1 MAQKGIVR
9 DFLFT
14 YVVRYKGAVFLS
26 LGLMLIV
33 AVSRMAPAYI
43 LKIAI
48 DRYISRNDF
57 HGLSLM
63 AILFLTFILL
73 EYGAV
78 FFQVYAA
85 QFFGQ
90 NVIRDLRVD
99 TLKHLLRLPVPY
111 FDKTPQGKNLQYVT
125 SDMENIN
132 EFITSGIITTAGDII
147 TIFGIL
153 GIMFYMTIPLTVV
166 VIVFFLF
173 LLPVMNGFRTRFHD
187 AYKQSRESVAEMNAY
202 LGESLSGIYV
212 SKVFDRKEMEIR
224 GFGEKNDQYVAAYR
238 RVIFYV
244 SLYYPFVESIGILS
258 VLAIVWSS
266 GYMLAL
272 GGITF
277 GTIAAF
283 IEYSHKL
290 YNPIRDLSEKYNI
303 YQNAFSSLDKLHKL
317 HEMQKE
323 EQEGSVID
331 VRGGIE
337 LRDVWLSY
345 DHDDTFALKGV
356 NLRIRE
362 GEKIGI
368 VGLTGSGKTSLIN
381 LLLGYYQPTKGTI
394 LLDGRPLSDYSLDGI
409 RRAFGIVSQD
419 VYVFPRTLGENLF
432 VNAGTPLDPVVEDLI
447 KGVSPEGLTKVI
459 AEDGR
464 NLSEG
469 EKQIVAIGRAV
480 TYRPRYLIL
489 DEATSRIDRLLEE
502 KVGKAMT
509 EKFGSATW
517 LVIAHRI
524 STMKQ
529 MDRIIVIHDGRL
541 VEEGNHE
548 ELLAQRGIYRNLYD
562 IYLSSG
568 NHESEDRI
576 ARIE

>member
-1 MAQKGIVR
+1 MVR
-9 DFLFT
+9 DFLLT
-14 YVVRYKGAVFLS
+14 YVARYRGTVLLS

-48 DRYISRNDF
+48 DRYISSNDLR
-57 HGLSLM
+57 GLSLM
-63 AILFLTFILL
+63 AVLFLAFILL

-90 NVIRDLRVD
+90 NVIRDMRLD
-99 TLKHLLRLPVPY
+99 TFRHLLRLPVPY

-132 EFITSGIITTAGDII
+132 EFITSGIVTTVGDIL
-147 TIFGIL
+147 TIIGIL
-153 GIMFYMTIPLTVV
+153 SIMFYMTVPLTLV
-166 VIVFFLF
+166 VIAFFLL
-173 LLPVMNGFRTRFHD
+173 LLPVMNGFRTRFQD
-187 AYKQSRESVAEMNAY
+187 AYKQSRETVAEMNAF
-202 LGESLSGIYV
+202 LGESLSGLHV
-212 SKVFDRKEMEIR
+212 SKVFDRKDWEIQK
-224 GFGEKNDQYVAAYR
+224 FAEKNDRYVAAYR
-238 RVIFYV
+238 RVILYV

-258 VLAIVWSS
+258 ILAIIWSS
-266 GYMLAL
+266 GHILMT
-272 GGITF
+272 GSITF

-317 HEMQKE
+317 HETLGE
-323 EQEGSVID
+323 EQDGTID
-331 VRGGIE
+331 TLQGDIE
-337 LRDVWLSY
+337 LQDIWLSY
-345 DHDDTFALKGV
+345 DHDDTFALKGI
-356 NLRIRE
+356 NLKIRE
-362 GEKIGI
+362 GEKVGI

-381 LLLGYYQPTKGTI
+381 LLLRFYEPTKGRI
-394 LLDGRPLSDYSLDGI
+394 LVDGIPLPAYSLDAV

-419 VYVFPRTLGENLF
+419 VFVFPRTLKENLF
-432 VNAGTPLDPVVEDLI
+432 TDNSGSLDPVVAGLVAR
-447 KGVSPEGLTKVI
+447 VSDDGLGKVI
-459 AEDGR
+459 AEDGK

-469 EKQIVAIGRAV
+469 EKQIIAIGRAV
-480 TYRPRYLIL
+480 AYRPRYLIL
-489 DEATSRIDRLLEE
+489 DEATSRIDPLLEE
-502 KVGKAMT
+502 RVRAVLS
-509 EKFGSATW
+509 ENFGSTTW

-541 VEEGNHE
+541 VEEGKHDD
-548 ELLAQRGIYRNLYD
+548 LLLQNGIYRSLYD

-568 NHESEDRI
+568 NQTAEEQI